1 MMLISLTKVTV
12 TRLDSVDRGP
22 MNSLAT
28 NIELDTQAGVC
39 ENSPTRKATA
49 VYALV
54 HILQFVV
61 IATGLLCPGPPA
73 IAGPRIEVRFEAD
86 ATESQ
91 KLIHAQAV
99 FDAPRPVVYN
109 IFNRI
114 TTYPMLHDWI
124 RETTLVSEGNDSQE
138 FLVKFAFPWPVGRQW
153 SRVEV
158 RHGGK
163 TIFWKQIDGSLRA
176 NHGRI
181 SFTTADSKVYIDYRA
196 AIDIGLPELWT
207 QSYKEKFIR
216 EFLTAACEQAETA
229 DAPPVL
235 VLAAEP

>member
-1 MMLISLTKVTV
+1 
-12 TRLDSVDRGP
+12 

-114 TTYPMLHDWI
+114 TTYPMLHDWV
-124 RETTLVSEGNDSQE
+124 RETTRVSEDRDSQVY
-138 FLVKFAFPWPVGRQW
+138 LVKFSFPWPVGSQW

-158 RHGGK
+158 RHSGD
-163 TIFWKQIDGSLRA
+163 TIFWKQLDGSLEA
-176 NHGRI
+176 NHGHI
-181 SFTTADSKVYIDYRA
+181 SFTTVDSKVHIDYQA
-196 AIDIGLPELWT
+196 AIDVGLPELWT
-207 QSYKEKFIR
+207 RSYKEKFIR
-216 EFLTAACEQAETA
+216 EFLTAAYNQAETA
-229 DAPPVL
+229 VSTPAL
-235 VLAAEP
+235 VLAVEP